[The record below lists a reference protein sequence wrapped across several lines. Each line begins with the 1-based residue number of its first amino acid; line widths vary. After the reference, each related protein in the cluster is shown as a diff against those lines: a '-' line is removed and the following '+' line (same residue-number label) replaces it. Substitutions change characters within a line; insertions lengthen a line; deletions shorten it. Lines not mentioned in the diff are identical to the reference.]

1 MNSQASCTRQAQA
14 RIRAP
19 KPGQIC
25 FDSIEDWEAA
35 TSWDD
40 ILLPFDFE
48 YRGMTSQVAIQYLR
62 AGGGGERSLIAY
74 DEPGNVRI
82 HVFSSGIPELEGEKI
97 VLQVADLRTSPWIR
111 DQRCHVTARDQEAT
125 EASCPSRAIR
135 SPYLL

>member
-1 MNSQASCTRQAQA
+1 MVSLQPRSNTRAHRARMSTLRSATNISLAPRAYDPRVSMNSQASCTRQAQA

-74 DEPGNVRI
+74 DEPG
-82 HVFSSGIPELEGEKI
+82 
-97 VLQVADLRTSPWIR
+97 
-111 DQRCHVTARDQEAT
+111 
-125 EASCPSRAIR
+125 
-135 SPYLL
+135 